1 MSKSREINGSTD
13 DMLLNTR
20 QSHDP
25 GGVPEGDAAQLR
37 AALRE
42 AERRCSELEQ
52 ANAELQRASG
62 AKAQFLAQL
71 SHEIRT
77 PLHAINGFAELLADD
92 SYGPLT
98 ERQKRFVG
106 HISEAGAHLLRLLND
121 IIDLA
126 RFETGR
132 MDLDLQPVAVT
143 PLVEQAARVLSGLAR
158 DKGISIRMQHDRSDA
173 VALADDQRARQVL
186 FNLLSNAIKYSPE
199 GAEVDVTTTG
209 EGEHV
214 RVEVKDRG
222 IGIAPGD
229 QERIFEEFVRLNDAE
244 DHPGAGLGLALSRE
258 LVHAHG
264 GEIGVESAPGQG
276 SAFWFTLPLARRPDE
291 DPTARACCMEGAC
304 ARE

>member
-1 MSKSREINGSTD
+1 MAFDDARE
-13 DMLLNTR
+13 
-20 QSHDP
+20 
-25 GGVPEGDAAQLR
+25 PEMEQPHHACGTPAEEAAQLESAL
-37 AALRE
+37 AA
-42 AERRCSELEQ
+42 AQRRCSELEL
-52 ANAELQRASG
+52 ANATLERAG
-62 AKAQFLAQL
+62 EAKAQFLAQL

-77 PLHAINGFAELLADD
+77 PLNAINGFAELLADD

-98 ERQKRFVG
+98 ERQKRFVA

-132 MDLDLQPVAVT
+132 IDLDLQPVMVT

-158 DKGISIRMQHDRSDA
+158 DKGVSIRVHPERSE
-173 VALADDQRARQVL
+173 VVVLADEQRARQVL

-199 GAEVDVTTTG
+199 GSEVDVTTTG

-222 IGIAPGD
+222 IGIAPAD

-258 LVHAHG
+258 LVRAHG
-264 GEIGVESAPGQG
+264 GEIGVDSVPGHG

-291 DPTARACCMEGAC
+291 DQTASARCTEGAC
-304 ARE
+304 AHE